1 MRTSLPKLK
10 EILLATIAL
19 AFALTLTLGLTAC
32 GQQTGASEEGASS
45 GRLNETKLFEDTAA
59 QEGEGPATVEALVFE
74 SSGSTIYGQIMV
86 PDASYV
92 ESRPWSS
99 CSMGLL
105 GLHAWTMLCRHS
117 AAPVR

>member
-10 EILLATIAL
+10 EILLATIAV

-59 QEGEGPATVEALVFE
+59 QEGEGPATNV
-74 SSGSTIYGQIMV
+74 GMD
-86 PDASYV
+86 DAI
-92 ESRPWSS
+92 P
-99 CSMGLL
+99 LL
-105 GLHAWTMLCRHS
+105 GGLRFSYIAQTGLACTSR
-117 AAPVR
+117 VT